1 MENYY
6 YLSASIGGVRSGRCV
21 AHCAFEITLLQAIM
35 LTLLLVCAFSPRVHS
50 IPRGP
55 LISARNDKKCVA
67 RKNAS
72 VCKQPPNA
80 NLWLGSCPLERTR
93 SQYLM
98 DVNGQNVTLTGLL
111 TAHTALLKSHCR
123 GATMLTLL
131 LVCAFSPRVHSI
143 PWGPL
148 ISARNDKKCVARKNA
163 SVCKQPPNANLWL
176 GSCPLE
182 RTRSQYLMDVN
193 GQNVT
198 LTGLLTAHT
207 ALLKSHCRGR
217 QCSLFCLCAP
227 FPREYTVSRG
237 VPDFLN

>member
-123 GATMLTLL
+123 G
-131 LVCAFSPRVHSI
+131 
-143 PWGPL
+143 
-148 ISARNDKKCVARKNA
+148 
-163 SVCKQPPNANLWL
+163 
-176 GSCPLE
+176 
-182 RTRSQYLMDVN
+182 
-193 GQNVT
+193 
-198 LTGLLTAHT
+198 
-207 ALLKSHCRGR
+207 R

-237 VPDFLN
+237 VPDNCTFEITLSQAITLTLLLVCAFSPRVHSIPRGPQK